1 MAEDLAM
8 ESRITASQKV
18 SATLSIVELY
28 EEAACDLLAQHP
40 ECLGA
45 ENPNREALATD
56 LLGAVLAGQRE
67 RRMLREYLF
76 GQSHLS

>member
-1 MAEDLAM
+1 MQSHHTPIL
-8 ESRITASQKV
+8 QV
-18 SATLSIVELY
+18 SAKLSIVELY

>member
-1 MAEDLAM
+1 MQ
-8 ESRITASQKV
+8 SHITPYLQV
-18 SATLSIVELY
+18 SAKLSIVELY

-45 ENPNREALATD
+45 ENPNREALATV
-56 LLGAVLAGQRE
+56 LLEAVLAGQRE
-67 RRMLREYLF
+67 RRMLRDYLF